1 MHSAKEKKKE
11 EGCDDGELRL
21 HRVNAVVR
29 DENFV
34 CVKELL
40 ASFTMQCVRGDY
52 AGVCAFSVQC
62 LFSLDFADDGF
73 NIKVFVDDAI
83 DGGEERE
90 FLDHVASR
98 QEFIDFLGGQGTL

>member
-40 ASFTMQCVRGDY
+40 ASFTMQYVRGIMR
-52 AGVCAFSVQC
+52 VCV
-62 LFSLDFADDGF
+62 LFPFNVCSL
-73 NIKVFVDDAI
+73 
-83 DGGEERE
+83 
-90 FLDHVASR
+90 
-98 QEFIDFLGGQGTL
+98 